1 MHESYPNHSNS
12 DRRGI
17 LDTRLQS
24 RLDWEHLAYACVS
37 LKWYLIKKLQ
47 AHETKGF
54 VWFSL
59 V

>member
-1 MHESYPNHSNS
+1 MQGSYPHHSNS
-12 DRRGI
+12 DRKWS
-17 LDTRLQS
+17 LDTRLEG
-24 RLDWEHLAYACVS
+24 RMDWEHLAYACVS

-54 VWFSL
+54 VWLLL